1 MKGNICLSGDKSIS
15 HRALMI
21 ASLINDQSEIYNL
34 SNADDVLTT
43 IECLKECRI
52 AVKMLKNNC
61 IAIKGGSLASPLKI
75 LDCRNSGS
83 TARMMLGLL
92 AGQGIDASF
101 TGDSS
106 LLNRPMKRIIDP
118 LNRMGLKI
126 KSNNMM
132 LPISIS
138 KSKLNPLDYKINTK
152 SAQVKSSL
160 ILAGLGCEDYSKISF
175 NSATRDHTE
184 KLLKFLNFNID
195 INNRIKIKKTS
206 ITSGFKL
213 TVPGDISSASFL
225 IAAAVLLPK
234 SHIIIRN
241 VLYNKTRLG
250 FVDVLKRMN
259 ANISITNINK
269 TNFEWTCTINARYSP
284 DLNSINISERDTIR
298 MIDEIPILSVVAT
311 QCRGKTIIKGVQEL
325 RYKESNRLHL
335 ICKNLTLMGAH
346 INCINNSIIIDG
358 GNKLHNTTIDH
369 GGDHRIAMS
378 FEVLNL
384 IINKSLSNKYSK
396 IIGISFP
403 DFYNIFRNIIK

>member
-21 ASLINDQSEIYNL
+21 ASLINDESEIYNL

-43 IECLKECRI
+43 IECLKECRV

-83 TARMMLGLL
+83 TVRMMLGLL

-195 INNRIKIKKTS
+195 INNRIKIKKN
-206 ITSGFKL
+206 IY
-213 TVPGDISSASFL
+213 
-225 IAAAVLLPK
+225 
-234 SHIIIRN
+234 HIWI
-241 VLYNKTRLG
+241 
-250 FVDVLKRMN
+250 
-259 ANISITNINK
+259 
-269 TNFEWTCTINARYSP
+269 
-284 DLNSINISERDTIR
+284 
-298 MIDEIPILSVVAT
+298 
-311 QCRGKTIIKGVQEL
+311 
-325 RYKESNRLHL
+325 
-335 ICKNLTLMGAH
+335 
-346 INCINNSIIIDG
+346 
-358 GNKLHNTTIDH
+358 
-369 GGDHRIAMS
+369 
-378 FEVLNL
+378 
-384 IINKSLSNKYSK
+384 
-396 IIGISFP
+396 
-403 DFYNIFRNIIK
+403 